1 MFDMEGEEKQRRRR
15 WRDYQTV
22 GGRRPVKEFLVGL
35 TDDEVADIVAAMKEV
50 ARDGLTA
57 ARHVEGDI
65 YEVRAASDRQTFRI
79 LFAKE
84 GQRGQVLLALEGLS
98 KKQQKL
104 PKRHLDLAKRRLADW
119 RRRSKK

>member
-1 MFDMEGEEKQRRRR
+1 MSVEKSGGARRR
-15 WRDYQTV
+15 WRDYRTAA
-22 GGRRPVKEFLVGL
+22 GRRPVHEFFATL

-50 ARDGLTA
+50 ARHGLVA
-57 ARHVEGDI
+57 ARHLDGDI
-65 YEVRAASDRQTFRI
+65 YEVRASSDRQTFRI

-84 GQRGQVLLALEGLS
+84 GQRGQVLLALEGFS

-119 RRRSKK
+119 RRRARE

>member
-1 MFDMEGEEKQRRRR
+1 MSDMAHGGRSTRRR
-15 WRDYQTV
+15 WRDYETAA
-22 GGRRPVKEFLVGL
+22 GRRPVRDFLAEL

-50 ARDGLTA
+50 AAEGLSA
-57 ARHVEGDI
+57 ARHIEGDI
-65 YEVRAASDRQTFRI
+65 YEVRATSDRQAFRI

-84 GQRGQVLLALEGLS
+84 GQRGQVLLALEGFS

-119 RRRSKK
+119 RRRARG